1 MGFLCHSTFAHLLIV
16 LLLSQSLKVTFAL
29 GMQSFTGSLKIC
41 ACLQVSQLEE
51 EASEMFERCSGLE
64 DELGA
69 VQAQAHLHAQ
79 ALATAQA
86 ELEVYT
92 AA

>member
-1 MGFLCHSTFAHLLIV
+1 MLSICTHAVSLTFVSFISREFGPSLSGFFAMLVCI
-16 LLLSQSLKVTFAL
+16 
-29 GMQSFTGSLKIC
+29 
-41 ACLQVSQLEE
+41 QVSQLEE
-51 EASEMFERCSGLE
+51 EASEVFERCSGLE

-69 VQAQAHLHAQ
+69 VQAQAHSHAQ
-79 ALATAQA
+79 ALAAAQA

>member
-1 MGFLCHSTFAHLLIV
+1 MLVCI
-16 LLLSQSLKVTFAL
+16 
-29 GMQSFTGSLKIC
+29 
-41 ACLQVSQLEE
+41 QVSQLEE
-51 EASEMFERCSGLE
+51 EASEVFERCSGLE

-69 VQAQAHLHAQ
+69 VRAQAHSHAQ
-79 ALATAQA
+79 ALAAAQA